1 MRDAAGN
8 TALHKAA
15 ECSQPTACRFLIANG
30 ADPLIKNCEGRVP
43 ADLATASVAK
53 VIMEEPIKPN
63 ADIESQL
70 LEAAK
75 NGDLDTVKVRGERES
90 TKERERERVDGGKG
104 EIATLYLSLCSICVH
119 HKTSTLVTSVGV
131 SLPRSTLLLGLIESA
146 LWSTSCR
153 MVLMSMPGTRGE
165 LTLHTTS

>member
-15 ECSQPTACRFLIANG
+15 ECNQPTTCRFLITNG

-43 ADLATASVAK
+43 ADLATGSVAK
-53 VIMEEPIKPN
+53 VIMEEPVKAN

-75 NGDLDTVKVRGERES
+75 NGDLDTVKVRERVGGG
-90 TKERERERVDGGKG
+90 RERGRGRERRREGKRGRGGRERG
-104 EIATLYLSLCSICVH
+104 GNLQSSIMIIQHFYAAFVY
-119 HKTSTLVTSVGV
+119 
-131 SLPRSTLLLGLIESA
+131 
-146 LWSTSCR
+146 
-153 MVLMSMPGTRGE
+153 
-165 LTLHTTS
+165 TTKCQHS

>member
-15 ECSQPTACRFLIANG
+15 ECNQPTACRFLIANG

-53 VIMEEPIKPN
+53 VIMEEPLKPN

-75 NGDLDTVKVRGERES
+75 NGDLDTVKVRGERE
-90 TKERERERVDGGKG
+90 RG
-104 EIATLYLSLCSICVH
+104 EIATSY
-119 HKTSTLVTSVGV
+119 
-131 SLPRSTLLLGLIESA
+131 
-146 LWSTSCR
+146 R
-153 MVLMSMPGTRGE
+153 MVGNFRGKSE
-165 LTLHTTS
+165 KALKINFRGFKFRDSNQSKGVVLLHKR

>member
-75 NGDLDTVKVRGERES
+75 NGDLDTVKVRGERE
-90 TKERERERVDGGKG
+90 KEREREGGRRKRGDCHIIPSFMQHLCTPQNVNTRDIRGRFSTPLHFAAGFNRVSTVEYLLQNGADVHARDKG
-104 EIATLYLSLCSICVH
+104 
-119 HKTSTLVTSVGV
+119 
-131 SLPRSTLLLGLIESA
+131 
-146 LWSTSCR
+146 
-153 MVLMSMPGTRGE
+153 
-165 LTLHTTS
+165 

>member
-15 ECSQPTACRFLIANG
+15 ECNQPIACRFLIANG

-75 NGDLDTVKVRGERES
+75 NGDLDTVKVRGERERRALGRLPHHTVWCVIFVES
-90 TKERERERVDGGKG
+90 PKRPSKLIFVVLNFVT
-104 EIATLYLSLCSICVH
+104 ATSPGAWHCCTNDDVINTRARDLYY
-119 HKTSTLVTSVGV
+119 
-131 SLPRSTLLLGLIESA
+131 
-146 LWSTSCR
+146 
-153 MVLMSMPGTRGE
+153 
-165 LTLHTTS
+165 

>member
-15 ECSQPTACRFLIANG
+15 ECNQPTACRFLIANG

-75 NGDLDTVKVRGERES
+75 NGDLDTVKVRGEREKGRLPHHTVWWVIFVES
-90 TKERERERVDGGKG
+90 PERPSKLISVV
-104 EIATLYLSLCSICVH
+104 INFVTATSLGAWHCC
-119 HKTSTLVTSVGV
+119 TSNDVIDIHARDL
-131 SLPRSTLLLGLIESA
+131 
-146 LWSTSCR
+146 CY
-153 MVLMSMPGTRGE
+153 
-165 LTLHTTS
+165 